1 MYDPPKVITK
11 PVSPPRQEVRQVID
25 EQQSKID
32 IEVPHAK
39 EEMNWQ
45 KQESLG
51 LKNLSPELLR
61 AIRDRLIYQKV
72 REEHLSKHPEL
83 LGLLN

>member
-1 MYDPPKVITK
+1 M
-11 PVSPPRQEVRQVID
+11 RQVIE
-25 EQQSKID
+25 EQVSKID

-61 AIRDRLIYQKV
+61 AIRDWLVYQKV

-83 LGLLN
+83 LDLLN

>member
-1 MYDPPKVITK
+1 M
-11 PVSPPRQEVRQVID
+11 RQVID

>member
-1 MYDPPKVITK
+1 MI
-11 PVSPPRQEVRQVID
+11 EEQV
-25 EQQSKID
+25 SKID

-39 EEMNWQ
+39 EEMNRQ

-61 AIRDRLIYQKV
+61 AIRD
-72 REEHLSKHPEL
+72 
-83 LGLLN
+83 